1 MATFYSESPEEVLS
15 SLKTSAIGLTSQ
27 EAETRLKQYGSNKL
41 IVKNTVSALG
51 IFFRQFQNPLT
62 IILIIATAL
71 ILFIYFAGERD
82 QADLIEA
89 GLIFAIILL
98 IAVLGFIQEY
108 KAEKAVEAL
117 RKLMAFT
124 AIVRRDGH
132 EVEVSVDQLVPG
144 DIIVLDEG
152 KRVSADIRLLEVYGL
167 QTSEASLTGESTPVT
182 KNEKQLL
189 QDLQTSDQINMVFSG
204 TTIVS
209 GRGIGVVTS
218 TGNQTEIGKIAL
230 SVAKI
235 QDEATPLQKNLAIIG
250 KRIGYLVIGISV
262 VVFVFIVFFA
272 QEFSNL
278 PLLEKT
284 IHSFI
289 AAVALAVAAIPE
301 GLPAV
306 VTISLALGTQRM
318 LKKNS
323 LVKKLSSVE
332 TLGSTD
338 IICSDK
344 TGTLT
349 KGEMTVTEVFINQQ
363 LYTVSGTGFET
374 IGEFKKNG
382 IKAETAE
389 LVLLLECGAECNNA
403 SLDSPTLVLGD
414 PTEAALLVSA
424 AKAGITKRAKR
435 VFEVPFSSG
444 RKMMSVV
451 VEKND
456 GYVVFTKGAPEILL
470 LYCTIQ
476 MSETAEQILA
486 QTHTMSEKALRTLGF
501 AYRKF
506 SRDEFEKARQQPDLL
521 EQNLTFLGLQ
531 GMIDPPREEVKDLI
545 SICNASGIRV
555 IMITGDHQDTA
566 RAVASEIGIGGSAIN
581 GSDLSKL
588 SRNALAETVKIVNIY
603 ARINPE
609 DKLKIVEALKHE
621 KHVVAM
627 TGDGVN
633 DAPAL
638 KRADIGIAMGKT
650 GTDVAKEASDVIILD
665 DHFGSIIKAVEE
677 GRGIYINIK
686 KFVHYLLACNLAE
699 VAIVLSAVFLLRD
712 LPFTATMLLWIN
724 VVTDGLPALAL
735 SLDPPPDSIMKA
747 VPRQFQKA
755 IIEKNGWISMAIFAF
770 LVTIGVLAIYILNLP
785 EGKMEASS
793 AAFMTLIAFELVKVF
808 LIRQTYGTRFLS
820 NPWLFVAVIGTI
832 ALQLVIVQVPSIAQI
847 FSIKAID
854 PSDFALIAG
863 LCAVLWISFSFIQ
876 KFFLVKL
883 SNSSEFVVSQ

>member
-15 SLKTSAIGLTSQ
+15 SLKTSTLGLTSQ
-27 EAETRLKQYGSNKL
+27 EAEARLKQYGSNKL
-41 IVKNTVSALG
+41 TAKNTVSALG

-71 ILFIYFAGERD
+71 ILFIYFAGRRD

-132 EVEVSVDQLVPG
+132 EVEVSVAQLVPG

-167 QTSEASLTGESTPVT
+167 ATSEASLTGESTPVT
-182 KNEKQLL
+182 KNEKQLS
-189 QDLQTSDQINMVFSG
+189 QNLQTSDQTNMVFSG

-230 SVAKI
+230 SVAGI

-250 KRIGYLVIGISV
+250 EKIGYLVIGVSA

-289 AAVALAVAAIPE
+289 ASVALAVAAIPE

-338 IICSDK
+338 TICSDK
-344 TGTLT
+344 TGTIT

-382 IKAETAE
+382 IKVETQE
-389 LVLLLECGAECNNA
+389 LALLLECGAECNNA
-403 SLDSPTLVLGD
+403 SLDSATLVLGD

-435 VFEVPFSSG
+435 VFEIPFSSG
-444 RKMMSVV
+444 RKMMSVIMQG
-451 VEKND
+451 D
-456 GYVVFTKGAPEILL
+456 GGYIVFTKGAPEILL
-470 LYCTIQ
+470 SHCE
-476 MSETAEQILA
+476 SGKAENEQILA

-501 AYRKF
+501 AYRKL
-506 SRDEFEKARQQPDLL
+506 SRDEFEKAKQQPELL

-545 SICNASGIRV
+545 SLCNASGIRV

-566 RAVASEIGIGGSAIN
+566 RAVASEIGIGGSVIN
-581 GSDLSKL
+581 GGDLNKL
-588 SRNALAETVKIVNIY
+588 SRNALVETVKTVNIY
-603 ARINPE
+603 ARVNPE
-609 DKLKIVEALKHE
+609 DKLKIIEALKRE
-621 KHVVAM
+621 NHVVAM

-650 GTDVAKEASDVIILD
+650 GTDVAKEASDVILLD
-665 DHFGSIIKAVEE
+665 DQFGSIVRAVEE
-677 GRGIYINIK
+677 GRGIYKNIK

-699 VAIVLSAVFLLRD
+699 VAIVLSAIFLLRD

-724 VVTDGLPALAL
+724 IVTDGLPALAL
-735 SLDPPPDSIMKA
+735 SLDHPPASIMKA
-747 VPRQFQKA
+747 SPLEFQKA
-755 IIEKNGWISMAIFAF
+755 IIEKKVWISMAIFAF
-770 LVTIGVLAIYILNLP
+770 LVTIGVLAIYILKLP

-793 AAFMTLIAFELVKVF
+793 AAFMALIAFELVKVF
-808 LIRQTYGTRFLS
+808 LVRQTYGTRFLS
-820 NPWLFVAVIGTI
+820 NSWLFVIVIGTI
-832 ALQLVIVQVPSIAQI
+832 ALQLVIVQVPPIAQI

-854 PSDFALIAG
+854 PGDFALILG
-863 LCAVLWISFSFIQ
+863 LCAVLWASFSFIQ
-876 KFFLVKL
+876 KLL
-883 SNSSEFVVSQ
+883 PSQTK